1 MGKPEKMDV
10 LAKDR
15 EYVKYHQLLRRAGA
29 EGRLGGKYTCKLCGM
44 NFHTQQQA
52 DDCCKIPVS

>member
-1 MGKPEKMDV
+1 MGKPEKVDSFTR
-10 LAKDR
+10 DR

-44 NFHTQQQA
+44 AFHTQQQA
-52 DDCCKIPVS
+52 DECCKIRIG